1 MLVTL
6 DKIIGMAEEKNY
18 CIPAFNV
25 YNMETVMGVIAAAE
39 EAHAPVIMQIY
50 PRLFVEGS
58 GYYLAPVVRA
68 AAGVPA
74 LRPRPLRERNAAGI
88 ARGRDRYYVGRLRP
102 PV

>member
-6 DKIIGMAEEKNY
+6 DQIIGMAEEKNY

-39 EAHAPVIMQIY
+39 EAHAPIIMQIY

-68 AAGVPA
+68 AAEKARVPVC
-74 LRPRPLRERNAAGI
+74 LH
-88 ARGRDRYYVGRLRP
+88 
-102 PV
+102 